1 MSTVLKQLE
10 HVCPERNEWQ
20 RSSGCKTFS
29 RPKWI
34 EPAETRAL
42 FFYIL
47 RRNSSDFYGGDSIMT
62 YKQIEASRELRL
74 WIGQVIV
81 PAVTMAVALAS
92 IPEVRNTASRKLG
105 ELKWKIKSR
114 SKG

>member
-1 MSTVLKQLE
+1 MQIWRNFAAVEDS
-10 HVCPERNEWQ
+10 ERNEWQ

-81 PAVTMAVALAS
+81 PTVTMAVALAS

-105 ELKWKIKSR
+105 ELKWKIKSK

>member
-1 MSTVLKQLE
+1 
-10 HVCPERNEWQ
+10 
-20 RSSGCKTFS
+20 
-29 RPKWI
+29 
-34 EPAETRAL
+34 
-42 FFYIL
+42 
-47 RRNSSDFYGGDSIMT
+47 MT
-62 YKQIEASRELRL
+62 YKQIEARRERRL